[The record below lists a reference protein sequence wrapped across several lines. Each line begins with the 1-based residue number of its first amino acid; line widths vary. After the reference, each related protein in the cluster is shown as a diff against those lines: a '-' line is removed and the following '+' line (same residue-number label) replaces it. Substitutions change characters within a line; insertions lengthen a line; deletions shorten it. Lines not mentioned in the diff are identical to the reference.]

1 MLLDRKWRSLYSRVV
16 ALISLLSFLLSCVL
30 PLCLL
35 FLLHPLPHVLLLL
48 LLDTP
53 PHLLQTLTGLNPLRA
68 ADLLP
73 VQALQANT
81 RKLGSQSGSEHATR
95 VFELARHAQRLWA
108 EPVDSPGA
116 GAERPPRT
124 AGTPETRCR
133 GSPPGR
139 APPGGGCASDVPRCS
154 DDPQSSPS
162 GPTSGGSRSLDTG
175 SEPRPTE
182 STQLSHKLE
191 RVYSGK
197 SSVHS
202 CRIIEQVSKLQSAVV
217 GQNSTVEWRHRTNGG
232 NQLIHR
238 SVRCNADSPSRFS
251 MTSMLFKARFK
262 YSSFFSRPRFSER
275 LLRGQNT
282 TLTCCRWL

>member
-1 MLLDRKWRSLYSRVV
+1 MWLDRKRRCLYSRRVV
-16 ALISLLSFLLSCVL
+16 ALISLFSFLLSCVL

-35 FLLHPLPHVLLLL
+35 FLLHPPPHILLLL
-48 LLDTP
+48 LLDMP

-73 VQALQANT
+73 VQALQTNT
-81 RKLGSQSGSEHATR
+81 HKHQETVFSIWIWMFKLACP
-95 VFELARHAQRLWA
+95 AQRLWA

-116 GAERPPRT
+116 GAERPQRT
-124 AGTPETRCR
+124 AGTPGTRCR

-139 APPGGGCASDVPRCS
+139 APPGGGCASDAQRCS
-154 DDPQSSPS
+154 GDPQSSPS

-182 STQLSHKLE
+182 STQFSHKLE
-191 RVYSGK
+191 QVYSGK

-217 GQNSTVEWRHRTNGG
+217 
-232 NQLIHR
+232 
-238 SVRCNADSPSRFS
+238 C
-251 MTSMLFKARFK
+251 
-262 YSSFFSRPRFSER
+262 
-275 LLRGQNT
+275 
-282 TLTCCRWL
+282 

>member
-1 MLLDRKWRSLYSRVV
+1 MYKSVVLLYFGGFSCPHLWPDVMLSDRKWRCYSRRVV
-16 ALISLLSFLLSCVL
+16 ALIPLLSFLLSCVL

-35 FLLHPLPHVLLLL
+35 FLLRPPPHVLLLL

-68 ADLLP
+68 ADLLS
-73 VQALQANT
+73 VQALQTNT
-81 RKLGSQSGSEHATR
+81 RKLGSEQATR
-95 VFELARHAQRLWA
+95 VFKLARPAHRLWV

-139 APPGGGCASDVPRCS
+139 APPGGGCASDAPRCS

-162 GPTSGGSRSLDTG
+162 SPTSGGSRSLDTG

-182 STQLSHKLE
+182 SRQFSHKLE
-191 RVYSGK
+191 QVYSGK

-217 GQNSTVEWRHRTNGG
+217 G
-232 NQLIHR
+232 
-238 SVRCNADSPSRFS
+238 
-251 MTSMLFKARFK
+251 
-262 YSSFFSRPRFSER
+262 
-275 LLRGQNT
+275 
-282 TLTCCRWL
+282 